1 MNILLDSIFWYERMV
16 LREWPRYDWQEC
28 MIHYAYNFCQAVEDA
43 QEPDENLI
51 QATERV
57 ADGINTELLLKTRD
71 SLRELAL
78 ILENIATRRND
89 NDWEA
94 TRLRDLRAPLSC
106 LARPLPYVRS
116 EARVPGDS

>member
-1 MNILLDSIFWYERMV
+1 
-16 LREWPRYDWQEC
+16 

-89 NDWEA
+89 ND
-94 TRLRDLRAPLSC
+94 
-106 LARPLPYVRS
+106 
-116 EARVPGDS
+116 